1 MESKAIGII
10 ITPPFIMISIIFVAS
25 GACCTGSAGAAA
37 TVLFRVSK
45 VWAIYKRSAVMLVCI
60 IIYINQNEI
69 LSEKLSLSPKLALE
83 SRFEFTVIPQKFQ
96 I

>member
-1 MESKAIGII
+1 
-10 ITPPFIMISIIFVAS
+10 
-25 GACCTGSAGAAA
+25 
-37 TVLFRVSK
+37 
-45 VWAIYKRSAVMLVCI
+45 MLVCI